1 MKHFDEV
8 LILANPIVGNDG
20 AVVQFSDARSLSEQA
35 THAGESA
42 EQLYVIEQSVTESRS
57 SLTIITGNVRDNFGE
72 VA

>member
-8 LILANPIVGNDG
+8 LILSNPIVGNNG
-20 AVVQFSDARSLSEQA
+20 AVVQFSDSRSLSEQA
-35 THAGESA
+35 THARESA